1 MNERAL
7 TELSVTEAENAS
19 VRAVDDGSDNVT
31 QHRSGNIALARHLT
45 IKKKRE
51 TKCRRVIIMV

>member
-7 TELSVTEAENAS
+7 TELSVTKAENAS

-31 QHRSGNIALARHLT
+31 QHRSGNIALARHSN
-45 IKKKRE
+45 IKKEDKMSPE
-51 TKCRRVIIMV
+51 L